1 MDSIS
6 NTQLENSLL
15 SSRLKL
21 ALVFISLLTLL
32 LLTRLYNL
40 QVINHEYYQEE
51 SLGNQMRTLPITPS
65 RGKIFDR
72 NGQILATNE
81 LTYQLTLTPEKVKHI
96 SKTLIGLNKTGMIDQ
111 ADIDLYYKNRKRFQK
126 FHNIPIKL
134 DRKSVV

>member
-72 NGQILATNE
+72 NGKFWPPMNSLISSLSPLKKLNIS
-81 LTYQLTLTPEKVKHI
+81 VK
-96 SKTLIGLNKTGMIDQ
+96 L
-111 ADIDLYYKNRKRFQK
+111 
-126 FHNIPIKL
+126 
-134 DRKSVV
+134 

>member
-96 SKTLIGLNKTGMIDQ
+96 
-111 ADIDLYYKNRKRFQK
+111 A
-126 FHNIPIKL
+126 KL
-134 DRKSVV
+134 